1 MRGGSA
7 ELVHSESGDFGRGA
21 RWDNSNALPEA
32 LPVLYHLPVLHLRT
46 ATCSDSPPSA
56 TSTHCYRLTFHCAV
70 PSPAIYGWIPCNMPR
85 AATACARVTHTYQS
99 WEDIQEKDTRTKDL
113 YVWGKALVTTR
124 TNPIKGEANIKG
136 KSCVYAFSFH
146 SQEYRWTVSE
156 FSSSISEPAVYWEWV
171 HVCWLNVAFTPT
183 IRKHL
188 AGKQWRPQVSPL
200 ANWPPLR

>member
-21 RWDNSNALPEA
+21 RWDNGNALPQA
-32 LPVLYHLPVLHLRT
+32 LPVLYHLLVLHLRT
-46 ATCSDSPPSA
+46 ATCSPSTMLFPA
-56 TSTHCYRLTFHCAV
+56 LLSMDGYLVICRGLPQLAPGLPTLTKAGKTFKKKT
-70 PSPAIYGWIPCNMPR
+70 PEGK
-85 AATACARVTHTYQS
+85 T
-99 WEDIQEKDTRTKDL
+99 L

-156 FSSSISEPAVYWEWV
+156 FSSSISEPAVHWDRV
-171 HVCWLNVAFTPT
+171 HGCWLDVAGSAFTPT